1 MKHSHS
7 SREHW
12 YPRFKQLLCK
22 EWRELFIQFNAYVVI
37 AVFLSII
44 AYTFTTV
51 LFFQRDVSV
60 VHAIS
65 QAANL
70 LLLLIPLLT
79 MRQFSKERDSGA
91 LSLLLSAGC
100 REAEIFTAKLLV
112 LIALNTIM
120 ILLCF
125 SFPLALAVLG
135 RPDFGVVFSGFGGL
149 WLMAVSLIAI
159 GLCVACFVFNP
170 LIAALVSFAVF
181 IGLWT
186 VDIASYLLPPV
197 LQGWAERLSFD
208 LHLSRFMSGAI
219 YLSDLSYFLLLAAG
233 ASLLGVARLSQR

>member
-22 EWRELFIQFNAYVVI
+22 ERRELFIQFNAYVVI

-112 LIALNTIM
+112 LIALNTIY
-120 ILLCF
+120 
-125 SFPLALAVLG
+125 V
-135 RPDFGVVFSGFGGL
+135 
-149 WLMAVSLIAI
+149 
-159 GLCVACFVFNP
+159 
-170 LIAALVSFAVF
+170 
-181 IGLWT
+181 
-186 VDIASYLLPPV
+186 
-197 LQGWAERLSFD
+197 
-208 LHLSRFMSGAI
+208 
-219 YLSDLSYFLLLAAG
+219 
-233 ASLLGVARLSQR
+233 